1 MPASR
6 RHILQAAVATAL
18 APALPARAQA
28 GTAKIAVG
36 FAAGGTVDAIGRRL
50 ADKLRG
56 GYAETVIV
64 DNRAG
69 AGGRLALELTKRAP
83 ADGLS
88 SVLTP
93 SSMMVVYPHV
103 YRNLSYDPQL
113 DFLPVTTVCANALA
127 FVVGPG
133 VPDSVTSLK
142 QFVAWAKGRSG
153 TSYAT
158 PAAGSMLHFFG
169 LVFSEQAGIDLTH
182 VPYRGM
188 APAIQDLMAGN
199 VASCLGTLGDYLP
212 HLERGKLRPLA
223 VTSAQR
229 SRFMPGTPTFA
240 EQGYDRVVGVD
251 WFGLFLP
258 AGTPSAVA
266 DKLRGEVRRA
276 LADPAV
282 TETLDK
288 LGFEPLT
295 VEGAAFAARIQR
307 ELAFWAP
314 IVKASGFTADS

>member
-142 QFVAWAKGRSG
+142 QFVAWAKGRKSAHG
-153 TSYAT
+153 AT
-158 PAAGSMLHFFG
+158 RAAFHAVLAMLLAQVGLGIATALTLAHVHVAITHQIGAVILWVLILRARHLSIYPIAGSIR
-169 LVFSEQAGIDLTH
+169 E
-182 VPYRGM
+182 
-188 APAIQDLMAGN
+188 
-199 VASCLGTLGDYLP
+199 GT
-212 HLERGKLRPLA
+212 A
-223 VTSAQR
+223 
-229 SRFMPGTPTFA
+229 
-240 EQGYDRVVGVD
+240 
-251 WFGLFLP
+251 
-258 AGTPSAVA
+258 
-266 DKLRGEVRRA
+266 
-276 LADPAV
+276 
-282 TETLDK
+282 
-288 LGFEPLT
+288 
-295 VEGAAFAARIQR
+295 
-307 ELAFWAP
+307 
-314 IVKASGFTADS
+314 